1 MTGRQE
7 AQETQEILFNRK
19 PGKNGKTEPRI
30 TRMYAD
36 KIYSEDCWLQNVHE
50 TPKLLFLS
58 SIFYF
63 VPLVAILSID
73 FHLRALRVS
82 AVQISSCFDLYKKSI

>member
-7 AQETQEILFNRK
+7 AQETQERLFNRK

-36 KIYSEDCWLQNVHE
+36 KMYSEDCWLQNAHE
-50 TPKLLFLS
+50 TQEGFLQE
-58 SIFYF
+58 
-63 VPLVAILSID
+63 D
-73 FHLRALRVS
+73 RGDWKGR
-82 AVQISSCFDLYKKSI
+82 IS